1 MTTEPARQRETD
13 TSEDPSDHYYQ
24 HMCEHAGIAM
34 ISTDRNLM
42 IRTWNAAAAHM
53 FGASAASMIG
63 TPIVSVIPTEGREQS
78 DRLIRQAIEM
88 GEITNDD
95 FEHRDAQGKAR
106 SLTVTMSPVVDDD
119 GNTVGALACFGNI
132 TRRIQLEAELAS
144 AGKMAS
150 LGEMAGALAHY
161 LNNMLGGAVTSID
174 FALGTDI
181 PNLQVRALRQ
191 TGEALARAGKL
202 LNSLLAFAEGDQRPQ
217 DQRQIN
223 DVVREVAQRV
233 QPELLE
239 ANITLDLRLDPRAD
253 FSVPLRQFTT
263 VLENVLHNAADA
275 MPNGGSISIEMPRTD
290 GRHTLVISDTGCGME
305 DQSLKRVFEP
315 FYTTKSRELDFEHHP
330 GLGMA
335 VAHGILQRLGH
346 DIWITSTVDTGTQVH
361 IRFRSSESDL
371 TRDNTAP

>member
-1 MTTEPARQRETD
+1 MMSDPTREH
-13 TSEDPSDHYYQ
+13 EAHAPEAVPDHYYR
-24 HMCEHAGIAM
+24 HMCEDAGVAM

-42 IRTWNAAAAHM
+42 IRTWNAAAARM

-63 TPIVSVIPTEGREQS
+63 TPVASVIPTEGRQQC
-78 DRLIRQAIEM
+78 DHLIRQAIET

-95 FEHRDAQGKAR
+95 FEHRDAHGQPR
-106 SLTVTMSPVVDDD
+106 SLTVTVSPVVEDD
-119 GNTVGALACFGNI
+119 GKTIGALACFRNI

-144 AGKMAS
+144 ASKMAS

-191 TGEALARAGKL
+191 TGEALGRAGKL

-217 DQRQIN
+217 DQQQIN
-223 DVVREVAQRV
+223 DVIRDVAQRLK
-233 QPELLE
+233 PELAE
-239 ANITLDLRLDPRAD
+239 ANITLELQLDDRAD
-253 FSVPLRQFTT
+253 VTVPLGQFTT
-263 VLENVLHNAADA
+263 VLENILHNAIDA
-275 MPNGGSISIEMPRTD
+275 MPNGGSISIDMPTAE
-290 GRHTLVISDTGCGME
+290 GRHMLVLSDTGCGME
-305 DQSLKRVFEP
+305 DRSLRRVFEP
-315 FYTTKSRELDFEHHP
+315 FYTTKSRELDFDHHP

-346 DIWITSTVDTGTQVH
+346 DIWITSAVNAGTKVH
-361 IRFRSSESDL
+361 IRL
-371 TRDNTAP
+371 AAPKAT